1 MAVKEAYIP
10 VEEKKGDWKTAAFF
24 WVGAIVAVASG
35 SPVAATAG
43 VVLMGIGAYSWFKN
57 RK

>member
-43 VVLMGIGAYSWFKN
+43 VVLITISAILPEG
-57 RK
+57 